1 MLFHCFA
8 LLIWKFGTSMLI
20 AMGNRQNGA
29 RQDDYCKSLI
39 GECGQRRIL
48 GADQEQ
54 GEARQSVGAD
64 LRSVYLFIT
73 SQSKLA
79 KNS

>member
-8 LLIWKFGTSMLI
+8 LLIWKFVTSMLI

-48 GADQEQ
+48 GADQE
-54 GEARQSVGAD
+54 
-64 LRSVYLFIT
+64 
-73 SQSKLA
+73 
-79 KNS
+79 